1 MKKTAVLLYESFCN
15 FEFSVLLEI
24 LAINKKPV
32 VFFAKEIL
40 PIISEEGLKVIT
52 DIKIEDL
59 DISEFDSLILTG
71 AADIRKAIEDEE
83 ILSFIKKFDER
94 DYIIG
99 AISIAPILLLK
110 AGILSGKS
118 FMAGVNKEELYEEG
132 FSEKDLTL
140 MIDWNES
147 IKNPVPNGYIKE
159 GNIITS
165 VSYEFVRWGI
175 EVAKKL
181 GLNVNPLSFG
191 IKE

>member
-40 PIISEEGLKVIT
+40 PIISEEGLKVIP

-118 FMAGVNKEELYEEG
+118 FMAGANKEELYEEG
-132 FSEKDLTL
+132 FSKKDLTL

-147 IKNPVPNGYIKE
+147 IKNPVPNGYIKD

>member
-40 PIISEEGLKVIT
+40 PIISEEGLKVIP

-110 AGILSGKS
+110 AGILSRKS

-132 FSEKDLTL
+132 FSKKDLTL

-147 IKNPVPNGYIKE
+147 IKNPVPNGYIKD

>member
-40 PIISEEGLKVIT
+40 PIISEEGLKVIP

-132 FSEKDLTL
+132 FSKKDLTL

>member
-40 PIISEEGLKVIT
+40 PIISEEGLKVIP

-110 AGILSGKS
+110 AGILSEKS

-147 IKNPVPNGYIKE
+147 IKNPVPNGYIKD

>member
-40 PIISEEGLKVIT
+40 PIISEEGLKVIP

-132 FSEKDLTL
+132 FSKKDLTL

-147 IKNPVPNGYIKE
+147 IKNPVSNGYIKD

>member
-40 PIISEEGLKVIT
+40 PIISEEGLKVIP

-99 AISIAPILLLK
+99 AISIAPILSLK
-110 AGILSGKS
+110 AGILSRKS

-132 FSEKDLTL
+132 FSKKDLTL

-147 IKNPVPNGYIKE
+147 IKNPVPNGYIKD

>member
-40 PIISEEGLKVIT
+40 PIISEEGLKVIP

-147 IKNPVPNGYIKE
+147 IKNPVPNGYIKD

>member
-40 PIISEEGLKVIT
+40 PIISEEGLKVIP

-132 FSEKDLTL
+132 FSKKDLTL

-147 IKNPVPNGYIKE
+147 IKNPVPNGYIKDR
-159 GNIITS
+159 NIITS

>member
-40 PIISEEGLKVIT
+40 PIISEEGLKVIP

-83 ILSFIKKFDER
+83 ILSFIKKFNER

-110 AGILSGKS
+110 AGILSEKS

-147 IKNPVPNGYIKE
+147 IKNPVPNGYIKD

>member
-40 PIISEEGLKVIT
+40 PIISEEGLKVIP

-132 FSEKDLTL
+132 FSKKDLTL
-140 MIDWNES
+140 MID
-147 IKNPVPNGYIKE
+147 
-159 GNIITS
+159 
-165 VSYEFVRWGI
+165 
-175 EVAKKL
+175 
-181 GLNVNPLSFG
+181 
-191 IKE
+191 

>member
-40 PIISEEGLKVIT
+40 PIISEEGLKVIP

-110 AGILSGKS
+110 AGILSRKS
-118 FMAGVNKEELYEEG
+118 FMAGVNKEELYEEA
-132 FSEKDLTL
+132 FSKKDLTL

-147 IKNPVPNGYIKE
+147 IKNPVPNGYIKD

>member
-40 PIISEEGLKVIT
+40 PIISEEGLKVIP

-71 AADIRKAIEDEE
+71 AADIRKAVEDEE

>member
-40 PIISEEGLKVIT
+40 PIISEEGLKVIP

-71 AADIRKAIEDEE
+71 AADIRKPIEDEE

-132 FSEKDLTL
+132 FSKKDLTL

-147 IKNPVPNGYIKE
+147 IKNPVPNGYIKDR
-159 GNIITS
+159 NIITS

>member
-40 PIISEEGLKVIT
+40 PIISEEGLKVIP

>member
-40 PIISEEGLKVIT
+40 PIISEEGLKVIP
-52 DIKIEDL
+52 DIKIEAL

-110 AGILSGKS
+110 AGILSRKS

-132 FSEKDLTL
+132 FSKKDLTL

>member
-40 PIISEEGLKVIT
+40 PIISEEGLKVIP

-147 IKNPVPNGYIKE
+147 IKNPVPNGYIKDR
-159 GNIITS
+159 NIITS

>member
-40 PIISEEGLKVIT
+40 PIISEEGLKVIP

-132 FSEKDLTL
+132 FSKKDLTL

-147 IKNPVPNGYIKE
+147 IKNPVPNGYIKD

>member
-40 PIISEEGLKVIT
+40 PIISEEGLKVIP

-118 FMAGVNKEELYEEG
+118 FMAGANKEELYEEG

-147 IKNPVPNGYIKE
+147 IKNPVPNGYIKD

>member
-40 PIISEEGLKVIT
+40 PIISEEGLKVIP

-110 AGILSGKS
+110 AGILSRKS

>member
-40 PIISEEGLKVIT
+40 PIISEEGLKVIP

-110 AGILSGKS
+110 AGILSRKS

-132 FSEKDLTL
+132 FSKKDLTL

-147 IKNPVPNGYIKE
+147 IKNPVPNGYIKDR
-159 GNIITS
+159 NIITS

>member
-40 PIISEEGLKVIT
+40 PIISEEGLKVIP
-52 DIKIEDL
+52 DIKIEAL

-110 AGILSGKS
+110 AGILSRKS

>member
-40 PIISEEGLKVIT
+40 PIISEEGLKVIP

-118 FMAGVNKEELYEEG
+118 FMVGVNKEELYEEG
-132 FSEKDLTL
+132 FSKKDLTL

-147 IKNPVPNGYIKE
+147 IKNPVPNGYIKDR
-159 GNIITS
+159 NIITS

>member
-40 PIISEEGLKVIT
+40 PLISEEGLKVIP

-132 FSEKDLTL
+132 FSKKDLTL

-147 IKNPVPNGYIKE
+147 IKNPVSNGYIKD